1 MTPNCPPE
9 NEAASNADEEAAR
22 AVVARLPL
30 VKVVP
35 LERYLSRRPGG
46 RSFSSDFLTQK
57 AAEDY
62 LILRQ
67 LLPPR
72 DSWPRGASPLA
83 VGPNVPQLCVGV
95 MGLECRPNAPELL
108 PREDETLLVNTW
120 EAPTLAPEP
129 GDWAD
134 VRRVLLWLAE
144 DDAGLDWLLNW
155 IAFKVQNPGSKPG
168 TAVLLQ
174 GPPGTG
180 KNVLYRILAHV
191 LGPANC
197 VQIGEADLAKPYN
210 HHFATKLLV
219 FANELLDNHK
229 RGGSL
234 GDGLKATITD
244 GEVFLESK
252 GVARTPAV
260 NRVALIAATN
270 RSKPIELEESDRR
283 WTVFHNRTKP
293 AEYQHPDLG
302 LSHRDFLESLH
313 APGTDDAFTPEF
325 MRQVAAFAYE
335 MSTRAV
341 DMKRVRRP
349 HTNAS
354 RDELQ
359 QLSEPVTEQ
368 FLRELSE
375 SPEPDRQLYNWATHV
390 PYFASIWTTS
400 TGPRVGK
407 TQALT
412 NDALFMA
419 LVGFC
424 KSTGQKHAPQKR
436 TFLAALKPAGWVE
449 QRDSKARGWL
459 PPWHVSRSDA
469 PSTYDAKVVPF
480 PSPNSIPPSTSNA
493 HPHVAR
499 PRSLRDRLLG
509 KPS

>member
-1 MTPNCPPE
+1 M
-9 NEAASNADEEAAR
+9 
-22 AVVARLPL
+22 
-30 VKVVP
+30 
-35 LERYLSRRPGG
+35 
-46 RSFSSDFLTQK
+46 
-57 AAEDY
+57 
-62 LILRQ
+62 
-67 LLPPR
+67 
-72 DSWPRGASPLA
+72 
-83 VGPNVPQLCVGV
+83 
-95 MGLECRPNAPELL
+95 
-108 PREDETLLVNTW
+108 
-120 EAPTLAPEP
+120 
-129 GDWAD
+129 
-134 VRRVLLWLAE
+134 
-144 DDAGLDWLLNW
+144 
-155 IAFKVQNPGSKPG
+155 
-168 TAVLLQ
+168 
-174 GPPGTG
+174 
-180 KNVLYRILAHV
+180 LYRILAHV

-197 VQIGEADLAKPYN
+197 VQIGEDDLAKPYN
-210 HHFATKLLV
+210 HHYATKLLV

-293 AEYQHPDLG
+293 AEYRHPDLG

-390 PYFASIWTTS
+390 SNFASIWTTS

-412 NDALFMA
+412 NDALFVAM
-419 LVGFC
+419 VGFC

-436 TFLAALKPAGWVE
+436 TFLAALKAAGWVE
-449 QRDSKARGWL
+449 QRDNKARGWL
-459 PPWHVSRSDA
+459 PPWHVNGSDA
-469 PSTYDAKVVPF
+469 PSSHDAKVVPF
-480 PSPNSIPPSTSNA
+480 PSASNA

-499 PRSLRDRLLG
+499 TRSCGTDCWGNLHEPQHLSQGPCARSGGPPRGSRLPHRGRSRSTPARESEDALRVHSARTSPRGHPSRESGPHPPRSIGRMLDR
-509 KPS
+509 